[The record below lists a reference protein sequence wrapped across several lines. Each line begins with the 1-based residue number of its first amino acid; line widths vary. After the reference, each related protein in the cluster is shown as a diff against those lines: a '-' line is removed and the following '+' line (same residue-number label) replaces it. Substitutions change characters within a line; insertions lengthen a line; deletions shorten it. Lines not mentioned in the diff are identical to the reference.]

1 VQDVCDRITILF
13 RGKMQTIGQVKDLL
27 QVRDVTQIEARGMDE
42 PQIAEL
48 RRTLAGMGLKDTT
61 ITHPTTTLEDLFM
74 RIIREN
80 TPNNNGQPV
89 SYTGSPESR

>member
-1 VQDVCDRITILF
+1 
-13 RGKMQTIGQVKDLL
+13 MS
-27 QVRDVTQIEARGMDE
+27 E

-48 RRTLAGMGLKDTT
+48 RRTLANMGLSDTT

-80 TPNNNGQPV
+80 TGNNNGQPV
-89 SYTGSPESR
+89 IYTGSPESR